1 MVISLAL
8 APTRDVKGS
17 FIRLLP
23 TRARNGAEMRGK
35 RSICFK
41 KMRVECHLANLLS
54 YRGVK
59 EGFIVNPQRRN
70 RAGRHKAR
78 VKQSA

>member
-1 MVISLAL
+1 MAL
-8 APTRDVKGS
+8 APTRDVIGS

-54 YRGVK
+54 FKGVK
-59 EGFIVNPQRRN
+59 DSFY
-70 RAGRHKAR
+70 R
-78 VKQSA
+78 VLSTIDLSGVVSK

>member
-1 MVISLAL
+1 MAL

-17 FIRLLP
+17 FSRLLP

-54 YRGVK
+54 FKGVK
-59 EGFIVNPQRRN
+59 DSFVR
-70 RAGRHKAR
+70 KLTTTDL
-78 VKQSA
+78 S